1 MSSLDSVEIED
12 ALPRILGFF
21 PHPDD
26 EAYAVAATFKK
37 LCLSGVQVRLVCAT
51 DGEAGMHRGDASI
64 RGAELGRVRRQ
75 ELLHSANLM
84 GVHSVEFL
92 GLPDGGLA
100 KLDQHF
106 LVAALQEQMRSFRPH
121 LVVTLG
127 EDGVYGHIDHVTLT
141 HALTQVFTN
150 IEWSKIRL
158 MHCVFP
164 QRLFSPTFKM
174 LKKRA
179 GYMLHQD
186 VRLENLGV
194 RRQDCDVIVPTGELS
209 QVKRACIEAHASQL
223 LDARVDT
230 FLLPGLENH
239 LLQEEWFKWV
249 SGPRF
254 SAPSESL
261 LEGLVC

>member
-1 MSSLDSVEIED
+1 MNSLDSFEAEGGLARV
-12 ALPRILGFF
+12 LGFF

-37 LCLSGVQVRLVCAT
+37 LGLSGAQVRLVCAT
-51 DGEAGMHRGDASI
+51 DGEAGMHRGDAKI
-64 RGAELGRVRRQ
+64 RGAELGSVRRQ
-75 ELLHSANLM
+75 ELLKSAALM
-84 GVHSVEFL
+84 GAHSVEFL

-100 KLDQHF
+100 KLEQDF
-106 LVAALQEQMRSFRPH
+106 LVQALQDQMRSFRPH

-141 HALTQVFTN
+141 HSLSRVFTN
-150 IEWSKIRL
+150 LEWSKTRL

-164 QRLFSPTFKM
+164 KRLFSPTFKM

-186 VRLENLGV
+186 VRFENLGV
-194 RRQDCDVIVPTGELS
+194 RRSDCDVIVPAGELA

-223 LDARVDT
+223 LDARADT
-230 FLLPGLENH
+230 FLLPGLEDH

-249 SGPRF
+249 SGPGF